1 MEMALQFMF
10 FFVMAAVKDFSTK
23 GSNATAAV
31 QKTAS
36 GLQAAS
42 FIYLIFLSEALTS
55 RGGGVHR
62 HNLHERIGS
71 AHSAC
76 DVDLH
81 CSHTFC
87 PFDREC
93 IF

>member
-36 GLQAAS
+36 GLQAGS
-42 FIYLIFLSEALTS
+42 FIYFIYLSEALTS

-62 HNLHERIGS
+62 HNLHERTGS

-81 CSHTFC
+81 RSHTF
-87 PFDREC
+87 
-93 IF
+93 